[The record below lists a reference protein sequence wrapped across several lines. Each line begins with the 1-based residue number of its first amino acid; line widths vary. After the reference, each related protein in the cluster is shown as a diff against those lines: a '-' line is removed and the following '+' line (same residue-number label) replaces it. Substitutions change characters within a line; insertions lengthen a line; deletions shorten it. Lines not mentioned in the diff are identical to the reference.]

1 MIEERLLT
9 DITGRVIRPGDD
21 NYDAARQVVLGGI
34 DRRPSAIVRVA
45 DATDVARVI
54 RFARETGTELAVR
67 SGGHSGAGHSTT
79 EGGVVIDLRDL
90 RALEVDPAART
101 VTAQTGLTAYDLA
114 VATAEH
120 GLAIG
125 FGDTGTVGI
134 GGITLGG
141 GIGYLSRRDGLT
153 IDNLL
158 AAEIVTADGEVLE
171 VDADNHPDLFWA
183 IRGGGGNFGVATR
196 FTYRLSELDRI
207 VGGMLVLPA
216 TSETVAGYMAAAAEA
231 PDELSTIANV
241 MSCPPMP
248 FIPEEHHDRPVIM
261 GILAW
266 SGDVAEGGSPHRAVP
281 SPRPGAGR
289 PGHRDRL
296 PGPLPARGGRGRL
309 PPARRVGDDVH
320 ARDRRVPGSEHRR
333 RPSRPRM
340 HRCGSRSSARW
351 AVPSRAS
358 LPMRPR
364 SHIGTKSDH
373 GQRRLVLRRTRRPAS
388 ATGLD
393 RLAGRRARPGRDR
406 RLRQLRERRGARAGP

>member
-21 NYDAARQVVLGGI
+21 DYDSARQVVLGGV
-34 DRRPSAIVRVA
+34 DRRPSVIVRVA

-54 RFARETGTELAVR
+54 LFARETGTELAVR

-90 RALEVDPAART
+90 RQLEIDPAART

-158 AAEIVTADGEVLE
+158 AAEIITADGEVRE
-171 VDADNHPDLFWA
+171 VDAENHPDLFWA
-183 IRGGGGNFGVATR
+183 VRGGGGNFGVATR
-196 FTYRLSELDRI
+196 FTYRLSELDRM

-266 SGDVAEGGSPHRAVP
+266 SGDVAEGDRRIAPF
-281 SPRPGAGR
+281 
-289 PGHRDRL
+289 RDL
-296 PGPLPARGGRGRL
+296 APALADQVTEIGYPGPLPARGSRCRL

-320 ARDRRVPGSEHRR
+320 ARDRRGAGREH
-333 RPSRPRM
+333 
-340 HRCGSRSSARW
+340 HRGHRGLGCTDAGRAAPPDGRCH
-351 AVPSRAS
+351 RAS
-358 LPMRPR
+358 RFRCDCLRT
-364 SHIGTKSDH
+364 SVEVGH
-373 GQRRLVLRRTRRPAS
+373 GQRRLVLRRT
-388 ATGLD
+388 
-393 RLAGRRARPGRDR
+393 
-406 RLRQLRERRGARAGP
+406 